1 MTYRL
6 NTAAKNTV
14 EKEVWIVPGGAHNNT
29 FAIAGPMYF
38 IRLRQFFDKCLS
50 IANKRGRTINRIDT
64 PMPKSDSLSPSRKK
78 KSPKKE
84 KKVKPA

>member
-6 NTAAKNTV
+6 DAAAKNTV

-38 IRLRQFFDKCLS
+38 IRLRQFLDKCLMIDQKS
-50 IANKRGRTINRIDT
+50 KRGRPTSRIDT
-64 PMPKSDSLSPSRKK
+64 PMP
-78 KSPKKE
+78 
-84 KKVKPA
+84 